1 MANTFGTD
9 ILIQAPNPKNAA
21 SFYVEQLGF
30 EITGD
35 EPDMISLHGENINLF
50 IERGPAL
57 GPVFEVTVPSVEEA
71 RLRLVKNGCAIVKD
85 EPDFPRCYV
94 KDPFGLTY
102 NLTT

>member
-1 MANTFGTD
+1 MANSFSTD
-9 ILIQAPNPKNAA
+9 ILIQAEDPKSAA

-30 EITGD
+30 GITED
-35 EPDMISLHGENINLF
+35 LPHMISLHGQNISLF

-57 GPVFEVTVPSVEEA
+57 GPVFEVTVGSVEEA
-71 RLRLVKNGCAIVKD
+71 KLRLTKSGYEIVKD

-94 KDPFGLTY
+94 KDPFGLIY